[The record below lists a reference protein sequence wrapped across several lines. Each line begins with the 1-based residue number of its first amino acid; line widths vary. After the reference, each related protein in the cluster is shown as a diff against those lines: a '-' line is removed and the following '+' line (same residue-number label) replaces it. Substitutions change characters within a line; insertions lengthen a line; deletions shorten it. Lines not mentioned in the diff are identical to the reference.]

1 MLIFKVTSSCFN
13 LTWFCF
19 QAHQQHRRAEAHI
32 INNRYDEAMQCH
44 HNAAELLLDAMKSTT
59 SSVALESI
67 TLQHSYHLKQKD
79 LIKSKKEQYARVKKA
94 LENIK
99 SLGKDPLQNLQV
111 HDNAKV
117 QVAIYRTMNETD
129 SLLHMLSTRKED
141 EAIVKDTIIK
151 DVVDGK
157 KKEKTQETVVEELQT
172 LNQNLHSLV
181 EQLVLQVEV
190 LKDEN
195 ITLKERVN
203 YLEKER
209 TKYLNLPSS
218 YEVSHRNSV
227 SGGTSG
233 DGYSKELA
241 QKLPVIT
248 EMNKQSSNRPIQQPH
263 FDLNALRND

>member
-1 MLIFKVTSSCFN
+1 
-13 LTWFCF
+13 
-19 QAHQQHRRAEAHI
+19 
-32 INNRYDEAMQCH
+32 MQCH

-94 LENIK
+94 MEHIK
-99 SLGKDPLQNLQV
+99 NLGKDPFLNLQG

-117 QVAIYRTMNETD
+117 QVAIYRAINETD
-129 SLLHMLSTRKED
+129 SLLQLLSIKQDEDSGVKE
-141 EAIVKDTIIK
+141 IIIK
-151 DVVDGK
+151 DAVDGK
-157 KKEKTQETVVEELQT
+157 KKEKTQQTVVEELQT
-172 LNQNLHSLV
+172 LSQNLHSLI

-195 ITLKERVN
+195 MTLKERVN

-218 YEVSHRNSV
+218 YEVGHRNSL
-227 SGGTSG
+227 TNTPA
-233 DGYSKELA
+233 DGYNKDSA
-241 QKLPVIT
+241 QRLPIT
-248 EMNKQSSNRPIQQPH
+248 TDINRQPIGRPIQHPN
-263 FDLNALRND
+263 FDINALRNLD